1 MNINKIFSI
10 GLAAIALA
18 ACTAEPLR
26 NPDMDKQANLPGA
39 PKDVE
44 DGVVIVKFSAAAL
57 PSVEAAAEKFMA
69 TKSSEM
75 PTSGIPSVDE
85 IFERIN
91 VTGLVRVFPSDKAHE
106 AATKAAGLDRWYEV
120 HFDKSQDL
128 AEASRLLSS
137 VSEISKTQYS
147 NKMYKATA
155 TNKIVPF
162 TAQAARP
169 FVKSEFNDPN
179 LFWQWGLINNA
190 DQAIATKAVAGMD
203 INVADA
209 WKLTAGDP
217 RVVVAVLDEGVKY
230 THPDLAAN
238 MWTNPKES
246 ENGNDDDG
254 NGYVD
259 DIHGYNFVENGPIT
273 WDKAVI
279 GIDGSNNGDSG
290 HGTHVAGTIAAV
302 NNNGIG
308 VAGVAGGSGKN
319 DGVRLMSCQI
329 FSGGKSAADAA
340 TARAVKYAADN
351 GACIIQCSYGY
362 SSASGGST
370 MTTDKKFKEFSP
382 LLVEA
387 LEYFYKSKNCEALDG
402 GIAIYAAGN
411 DGKLVSSYPG
421 AYSKNISVTAIGPD
435 GLPAAY
441 TNYGPGCNIAAPGGE
456 VSGFSGGAKAGIL
469 STVCSE
475 LPDTKD
481 TDYAFL
487 QGTSMAC
494 PHVSGVAALGLSY
507 ALKIGKK
514 FTRDEYISMMLTSVN
529 DIESAFEGT
538 KQTQGKIN
546 LENYKYGKMGTGL
559 IDTYQLFMQIEGTPC
574 LVIPVGTLETITL
587 DKHFG
592 GSAKTLTYDKEV
604 VISSEDKAKL
614 GVEMLRMYNGQLM
627 IKCAKTGTCNV
638 TVSAIAGGSTVG
650 SDTGA
655 GGMRI
660 SKKFAIVVR
669 DHCASNG
676 GWL

>member
-147 NKMYKATA
+147 NKMYKADA

-169 FVKSEFNDPN
+169 FVKSEFNDPD

-259 DIHGYNFVENGPIT
+259 DICC
-273 WDKAVI
+273 D
-279 GIDGSNNGDSG
+279 D
-290 HGTHVAGTIAAV
+290 
-302 NNNGIG
+302 
-308 VAGVAGGSGKN
+308 
-319 DGVRLMSCQI
+319 
-329 FSGGKSAADAA
+329 
-340 TARAVKYAADN
+340 
-351 GACIIQCSYGY
+351 
-362 SSASGGST
+362 
-370 MTTDKKFKEFSP
+370 
-382 LLVEA
+382 
-387 LEYFYKSKNCEALDG
+387 
-402 GIAIYAAGN
+402 
-411 DGKLVSSYPG
+411 
-421 AYSKNISVTAIGPD
+421 
-435 GLPAAY
+435 
-441 TNYGPGCNIAAPGGE
+441 
-456 VSGFSGGAKAGIL
+456 
-469 STVCSE
+469 
-475 LPDTKD
+475 
-481 TDYAFL
+481 
-487 QGTSMAC
+487 
-494 PHVSGVAALGLSY
+494 
-507 ALKIGKK
+507 
-514 FTRDEYISMMLTSVN
+514 
-529 DIESAFEGT
+529 
-538 KQTQGKIN
+538 
-546 LENYKYGKMGTGL
+546 
-559 IDTYQLFMQIEGTPC
+559 
-574 LVIPVGTLETITL
+574 
-587 DKHFG
+587 
-592 GSAKTLTYDKEV
+592 
-604 VISSEDKAKL
+604 
-614 GVEMLRMYNGQLM
+614 
-627 IKCAKTGTCNV
+627 
-638 TVSAIAGGSTVG
+638 
-650 SDTGA
+650 
-655 GGMRI
+655 
-660 SKKFAIVVR
+660 
-669 DHCASNG
+669 
-676 GWL
+676 